1 MGAGVSWRDTP
12 GPRGPPCP
20 QLREAQVT
28 ELASPPWV
36 PCTWVAPSWRPGPAG
51 QEEPQGDPAAG
62 ALPCPPGPP
71 SPTSPGP
78 FSTTHPQGPR
88 VGRRHWD
95 CSTARPRA
103 RLGHRW
109 GRAPPSLLPALSEP
123 QGGGAGAPER
133 ETKAL
138 LPPLARQP
146 ASAPHS
152 RPCRGWLP
160 RGLSPARGPL
170 TGPPPA
176 PTRRQRAPQLHP
188 SASGPV
194 TIPRPLDRGR
204 RTSGAAALGPLSLP
218 MGLAGRRRERG
229 GGSSRTGRGLISIG
243 SPDPR
248 VAPAPLWAWPGSGS
262 LCLWWPG
269 SRPQHS
275 GVAEIPTPRHSKG
288 KEGTASPHQAHGE
301 TGGEGA
307 GSPGRR
313 AWGRPCC
320 VRMAAPA
327 RQRERHPQSLR
338 ARGCRGPQPGWGSAP
353 MGSGTGR
360 TLGALVPCGSS
371 FPAPVRGGGQDT
383 APSSGKGLGSLE
395 PGGEEPGPPGNRAVG
410 GASALP
416 RPPSPGLEAGRF

>member
-1 MGAGVSWRDTP
+1 MHLGGTVLEA
-12 GPRGPPCP
+12 GPRGPGRTPG
-20 QLREAQVT
+20 
-28 ELASPPWV
+28 
-36 PCTWVAPSWRPGPAG
+36 RPGCGGSAVPAWPALAHFPGSLLHHTPSGSPGGPEALGLLHG
-51 QEEPQGDPAAG
+51 QAPGKAG
-62 ALPCPPGPP
+62 APVGEGAPLPA
-71 SPTSPGP
+71 S
-78 FSTTHPQGPR
+78 
-88 VGRRHWD
+88 
-95 CSTARPRA
+95 RPVRA
-103 RLGHRW
+103 SGRW
-109 GRAPPSLLPALSEP
+109 GR
-123 QGGGAGAPER
+123 GAGAGD
-133 ETKAL
+133 KS
-138 LPPLARQP
+138 
-146 ASAPHS
+146 SAPATGQAS
-152 RPCRGWLP
+152 GQRPSLQALP
-160 RGLSPARGPL
+160 GLAAAGPQPGQ
-170 TGPPPA
+170 GPTYRAA
-176 PTRRQRAPQLHP
+176 PSTHEEAAC

-229 GGSSRTGRGLISIG
+229 GGSSGTGRGLISIG

-248 VAPAPLWAWPGSGS
+248 AAPAPLWAWPGSGS

-288 KEGTASPHQAHGE
+288 KEGTASPHRAHGE